1 MVLAPSHI
9 GHIRAKEDRQTDID
23 FNTKSRRIEE
33 LSSLGTESRKLGW
46 ENEDETLMLKMS
58 ILLYA
63 DDATI

>member
-1 MVLAPSHI
+1 MA
-9 GHIRAKEDRQTDID
+9 E
-23 FNTKSRRIEE
+23 RIEG
-33 LSSLGTESRKLGW
+33 LSSLGRESRKLGW